1 MSSKHFPRI
10 FLLWLAFMLDSVL
23 TFFIPFDF
31 TKSSPIF
38 ISCMGLMMFTL
49 INNELKDEEYLTYA
63 VLAGGYYSI
72 LYADSLFVYILIYCV
87 VAYFGR
93 KYMKYSS
100 YSFIESYIF
109 IFSTIIFQEV
119 VIYIMMIISRV
130 TQLDVIK
137 YLTLR
142 LFPTL
147 ILNSFLFVCVFYGY
161 KWISHKF
168 QEKKI

>member
-1 MSSKHFPRI
+1 MSKHAPRV
-10 FLLWLAFMLDSVL
+10 FLLWIAFMLDSVL
-23 TFFIPFDF
+23 TYFLPFNF
-31 TKSSPIF
+31 TKSGIML

-49 INNELKDEEYLTYA
+49 INNQLKDEEYLIYA

-72 LYADSLFVYILIYCV
+72 LYADSLFVYILIYV
-87 VAYFGR
+87 VAAYFGR

-109 IFSTIIFQEV
+109 IFSTIIFQEL
-119 VIYIMMIISRV
+119 VIYLMMILSQV
-130 TQLDVIK
+130 TRLSLLK

-147 ILNSFLFVCVFYGY
+147 LLNSILFVFVYYGY
-161 KWISHKF
+161 RWITKKL
-168 QEKKI
+168 QERRL